1 MNKKWKT
8 AAVVFLCLIAVSSV
22 SFSAVT
28 LARVRKLEDNLSAVQ
43 HSVTS
48 IDSDINSTL
57 NSAITTITQTAE
69 KSASIVSDY
78 KVIWGECSQQNQT
91 MEMTVRIMPK
101 EFDDQTQVRLRC
113 TGHSAKD
120 QGYDMVFD
128 TEGFEERSVDAERVE
143 SGVYEA
149 KMTIPLVDYVSLTV
163 EMQDGTAIRQEK
175 LQDQSAVWGLKL
187 LHPQMEGGFE
197 SFEVGS
203 ADKSSIDYTAYAKVS
218 LMTSYDAGGA
228 SNGPEMTG
236 ASISL
241 YLNGDEVETRQLGQS
256 DEQTESEQQET
267 SVQKEVQPDG
277 SVLKVYSSNN
287 TEYPNTWQGTL
298 GGLKEGDVVSF
309 VMRVQDENGFTYEQE
324 VSRTPFTVKDG
335 WIRSSDSGDAADSQ
349 ILVK

>member
-8 AAVVFLCLIAVSSV
+8 AAVVFLCLIAISSV

-78 KVIWGECSQQNQT
+78 KVIWGECSQQDHT
-91 MEMTVRIMPK
+91 MQLTVRLMPK
-101 EFDDQTQVRLRC
+101 EFDDETQVRLRVS
-113 TGHSAKD
+113 GYSVKG

-128 TEGFEERSVDAERVE
+128 TEGFEERSVDAQRVE

-149 KMTIPLVDYVSLTV
+149 KLTIPLVDYVALTA

-175 LQDQSAVWGLKL
+175 LKDQSAVWGLKL
-187 LHPQMEGGFE
+187 LHPYMEGGFKNFTVTLSDRSQIE
-197 SFEVGS
+197 
-203 ADKSSIDYTAYAKVS
+203 YTAYAKVN

-228 SNGPEMTG
+228 TNDPKMQDGTVT
-236 ASISL
+236 L
-241 YLNGDEVETRQLGQS
+241 YLNGEQLESRALGQTQEQDGEGQAVQKQKQENGVEVE
-256 DEQTESEQQET
+256 
-267 SVQKEVQPDG
+267 
-277 SVLKVYSSNN
+277 
-287 TEYPNTWQGTL
+287 
-298 GGLKEGDVVSF
+298 F
-309 VMRVQDENGFTYEQE
+309 
-324 VSRTPFTVKDG
+324 
-335 WIRSSDSGDAADSQ
+335 
-349 ILVK
+349 

>member
-8 AAVVFLCLIAVSSV
+8 AAVVFLCLIAISSV

-128 TEGFEERSVDAERVE
+128 TKGFEERSVDAERVE

-149 KMTIPLVDYVSLTV
+149 QMTIPLVDYVSLTV

-187 LHPQMEGGFE
+187 LHPQME
-197 SFEVGS
+197 SFEVAS

-324 VSRTPFTVKDG
+324 VSRTTFTVKDG
-335 WIRSSDSGDAADSQ
+335 GAAADSQ

>member
-8 AAVVFLCLIAVSSV
+8 AAVVFLCLIAISSV

-128 TEGFEERSVDAERVE
+128 TEGFEERSVAPTCAR
-143 SGVYEA
+143 
-149 KMTIPLVDYVSLTV
+149 
-163 EMQDGTAIRQEK
+163 
-175 LQDQSAVWGLKL
+175 
-187 LHPQMEGGFE
+187 H
-197 SFEVGS
+197 
-203 ADKSSIDYTAYAKVS
+203 
-218 LMTSYDAGGA
+218 AG
-228 SNGPEMTG
+228 
-236 ASISL
+236 
-241 YLNGDEVETRQLGQS
+241 
-256 DEQTESEQQET
+256 
-267 SVQKEVQPDG
+267 
-277 SVLKVYSSNN
+277 
-287 TEYPNTWQGTL
+287 
-298 GGLKEGDVVSF
+298 
-309 VMRVQDENGFTYEQE
+309 
-324 VSRTPFTVKDG
+324 
-335 WIRSSDSGDAADSQ
+335 
-349 ILVK
+349 

>member
-228 SNGPEMTG
+228 
-236 ASISL
+236 
-241 YLNGDEVETRQLGQS
+241 
-256 DEQTESEQQET
+256 
-267 SVQKEVQPDG
+267 
-277 SVLKVYSSNN
+277 
-287 TEYPNTWQGTL
+287 
-298 GGLKEGDVVSF
+298 
-309 VMRVQDENGFTYEQE
+309 
-324 VSRTPFTVKDG
+324 
-335 WIRSSDSGDAADSQ
+335 
-349 ILVK
+349 

>member
-8 AAVVFLCLIAVSSV
+8 AAVVFLCLIAISSV

-128 TEGFEERSVDAERVE
+128 TKGFEERSVDAERVE

-149 KMTIPLVDYVSLTV
+149 KMTIPLVDYVSLT
-163 EMQDGTAIRQEK
+163 
-175 LQDQSAVWGLKL
+175 
-187 LHPQMEGGFE
+187 PQMEGGFE

-256 DEQTESEQQET
+256 DEQTESEQET
-267 SVQKEVQPDG
+267 SVQK
-277 SVLKVYSSNN
+277 
-287 TEYPNTWQGTL
+287 
-298 GGLKEGDVVSF
+298 
-309 VMRVQDENGFTYEQE
+309 
-324 VSRTPFTVKDG
+324 
-335 WIRSSDSGDAADSQ
+335 
-349 ILVK
+349 

>member
-203 ADKSSIDYTAYAKVS
+203 ADKSSIDYTAYA
-218 LMTSYDAGGA
+218 
-228 SNGPEMTG
+228 
-236 ASISL
+236 
-241 YLNGDEVETRQLGQS
+241 NGDEVETRQLGQS

-267 SVQKEVQPDG
+267 SVQKEVQADG

-324 VSRTPFTVKDG
+324 VSRTTFTVKDG
-335 WIRSSDSGDAADSQ
+335 WIRSSDSGAAADSQ

>member
-1 MNKKWKT
+1 MDKKWKT
-8 AAVVFLCLIAVSSV
+8 AAVVFLCLVAISSV

-69 KSASIVSDY
+69 KNASIVSDY
-78 KVIWGECSQQNQT
+78 KVIWGECSHQNQT

-175 LQDQSAVWGLKL
+175 LQDQSAIWGLQL

-197 SFEVGS
+197 SYTVGS
-203 ADKSSIDYTAYAKVS
+203 SDKTSIDYTAYAKVS

-228 SNGPEMTG
+228 SNGPEMTS
-236 ASISL
+236 AAVSL
-241 YLNGDEVETRQLGQS
+241 YLNGQEVETRVLGDPS
-256 DEQTESEQQET
+256 DQAQEEDGQQ
-267 SVQKEVQPDG
+267 VQKEVQPDG
-277 SVLKVYSSNN
+277 SVLKVYGSDNADH
-287 TEYPNTWQGTL
+287 PNTWEGSL
-298 GGLKEGDVVSF
+298 KGLKEGDVASF
-309 VMRVQDENGFTYEQE
+309 IMRVQDENGFVYEQE
-324 VSRTPFTVKDG
+324 VSRTTFTVKDG
-335 WIRSSDSGDAADSQ
+335 WVRGDNGSLSGNQ
-349 ILVK
+349 ILVR